1 MKLFSYLALFFFITV
16 FSTNSYSEQKIV
28 YLDMDKILSNST
40 AGINATKSLES
51 QLKKK
56 TTEFNKISK
65 KLKEDEAKII
75 SQKNII
81 SKDEYLKK
89 INNLRNQVKEYRKN
103 RKTTFDKITNQ
114 RLTLSRN
121 FIDLINPII
130 SDYALQNSISLIIQ
144 KKNIL
149 VGKSEL
155 DITEKILLIVNKK
168 IIKIKN

>member
-1 MKLFSYLALFFFITV
+1 M
-16 FSTNSYSEQKIV
+16 
-28 YLDMDKILSNST
+28 
-40 AGINATKSLES
+40 
-51 QLKKK
+51 
-56 TTEFNKISK
+56 
-65 KLKEDEAKII
+65 
-75 SQKNII
+75 
-81 SKDEYLKK
+81 
-89 INNLRNQVKEYRKN
+89 
-103 RKTTFDKITNQ
+103 
-114 RLTLSRN
+114 LTLSRN

>member
-16 FSTNSYSEQKIV
+16 FSTNSYSEQSIV
-28 YLDMDKILSNST
+28 YLDMDKILTNST

-51 QLKKK
+51 QFKKK
-56 TTEFNKISK
+56 TAEFNKIAT

-75 SQKNII
+75 SQKNIL

-89 INNLRNQVKEYRKN
+89 INNLRNQVKEYRK
-103 RKTTFDKITNQ
+103 KKKKTFDQITSQ
-114 RLTLSRN
+114 RLTLSKN
-121 FIDLINPII
+121 FIDLINPILA
-130 SDYALQNSISLIIQ
+130 DYALKNSVSLIIQ

-168 IIKIKN
+168 ITKIKN

>member
-1 MKLFSYLALFFFITV
+1 
-16 FSTNSYSEQKIV
+16 
-28 YLDMDKILSNST
+28 MDKILMTST

-51 QLKKK
+51 QFKKK
-56 TTEFNKISK
+56 TAEFNKVAK

-75 SQKNII
+75 SQKNIL

-103 RKTTFDKITNQ
+103 RKITFDKITSQ
-114 RLTLSRN
+114 RLSLSKN
-121 FIDLINPII
+121 FIDIINPII
-130 SDYALQNSISLIIQ
+130 ADYALQNSISLIIQ

-168 IIKIKN
+168 ITKIKN

>member
-1 MKLFSYLALFFFITV
+1 
-16 FSTNSYSEQKIV
+16 
-28 YLDMDKILSNST
+28 MDKILMTST

-51 QLKKK
+51 QFKKK
-56 TTEFNKISK
+56 TAEFNKVAK

-75 SQKNII
+75 SQKNIL

-168 IIKIKN
+168 ITKIKN

>member
-1 MKLFSYLALFFFITV
+1 MIWWIDNTDDVTV
-16 FSTNSYSEQKIV
+16 TKTYTIAKAEAGGTGATG
-28 YLDMDKILSNST
+28 T
-40 AGINATKSLES
+40 AGTNGATGATGTIGSTGATGPVAGSNTQVIFNDANAAGAS
-51 QLKKK
+51 
-56 TTEFNKISK
+56 
-65 KLKEDEAKII
+65 A
-75 SQKNII
+75 
-81 SKDEYLKK
+81 
-89 INNLRNQVKEYRKN
+89 NL
-103 RKTTFDKITNQ
+103 TFDKITNQ

-130 SDYALQNSISLIIQ
+130 SDYALQNSISLVIQ